1 MTRVQGVSQVRP
13 PPGTNSPAELLRSA
27 GDKQKTEEEQDPRYK
42 NIDMKM
48 VELIKNEIMDQVKCF
63 VCQDRPR
70 CNTAGVSFRSYPTY
84 PQLVLAS
91 PTG

>member
-1 MTRVQGVSQVRP
+1 MRP

-27 GDKQKTEEEQDPRYK
+27 AAGEKQKTEEEQDPRYK

-63 VCQDRPR
+63 PKSFLGVLRP
-70 CNTAGVSFRSYPTY
+70 
-84 PQLVLAS
+84 AS
-91 PTG
+91 LCTVRF